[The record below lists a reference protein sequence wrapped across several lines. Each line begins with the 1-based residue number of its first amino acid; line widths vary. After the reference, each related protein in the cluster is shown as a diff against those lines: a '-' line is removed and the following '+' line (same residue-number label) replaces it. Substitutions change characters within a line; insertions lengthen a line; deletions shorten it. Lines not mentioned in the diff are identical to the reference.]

1 MDPIFRHGTPYDGDG
16 DWYEFDSDEF
26 NYSYYR
32 LTNNQIMRFNEILKS
47 VGSSERV
54 ENFEDSMNG
63 LLQEFKHPKIQSKFD
78 DLINEYLN
86 VLGYVIQKNRWLS
99 VSWRFDDVS
108 NKLGAEISMVSDEIK
123 IKIPIEKAYQDYYSG
138 EINDLTQLL
147 EELIKGFSYT
157 NWYEWFYDEWDTAG
171 GDEEI
176 DSLFEN
182 FLDYSEDYLESGDF
196 EKWEKVL
203 SDFKKLDIKGG
214 RGYWYNYK
222 QLERENPDDDTIW
235 IIRFKDDYYKADI
248 ELYKKQNNSYYGN
261 QNVIKK
267 HTDVPVE
274 EIPKYIKPL

>member
-1 MDPIFRHGTPYDGDG
+1 M
-16 DWYEFDSDEF
+16 
-26 NYSYYR
+26 
-32 LTNNQIMRFNEILKS
+32 
-47 VGSSERV
+47 
-54 ENFEDSMNG
+54 
-63 LLQEFKHPKIQSKFD
+63 
-78 DLINEYLN
+78 INEYLN

-99 VSWRFDDVS
+99 VSWRFDDIS

-138 EINDLTQLL
+138 EVNDLTQLL

-157 NWYEWFYDEWDTAG
+157 NWYEWFYDEWDTSG

-176 DSLFEN
+176 DSVFEN
-182 FLDYSEDYLESGDF
+182 FLDYSEDYLESKDF

-203 SDFKKLDIKGG
+203 SDFKKLGIKGK
-214 RGYWYNYK
+214 RSYWYSYK

-261 QNVIKK
+261 QEAIKK
-267 HTDVPVE
+267 YTDVPVE
-274 EIPKYIKPL
+274 EISKYINPL